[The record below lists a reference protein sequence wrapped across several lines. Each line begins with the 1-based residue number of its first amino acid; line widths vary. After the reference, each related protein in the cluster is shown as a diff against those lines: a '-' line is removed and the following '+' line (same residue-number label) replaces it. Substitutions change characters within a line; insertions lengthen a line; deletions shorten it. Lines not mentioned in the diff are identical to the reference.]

1 MTEDPKRTVRL
12 LWGDHLSS
20 SKNKNNTAT
29 LTFSSV
35 STGVSSTAAWYS
47 FDDPPIALDA
57 RAGITGMRFVV
68 DGKVRFRFLSFL
80 LRPASV
86 SSSPRCNSFISCES
100 ERSR

>member
-12 LWGDHLSS
+12 LWSDHLSS
-20 SKNKNNTAT
+20 KNTNKKNNTAT

-68 DGKVRFRFLSFL
+68 DGKVRCRFLSFL

-86 SSSPRCNSFISCES
+86 SSSPRFGFLFAPL
-100 ERSR
+100 